1 MCPLDYMRVV
11 AFGGEVYMP
20 RSPFKATYFFATDVA
35 DKWVTALTSRSVTV
49 SLNYGSTKNT
59 DARNGLTN
67 ALSMSGYT
75 CRMDHALHRAWV
87 SGANSGICF

>member
-1 MCPLDYMRVV
+1 MRVV

-49 SLNYGSTKNT
+49 SLNT
-59 DARNGLTN
+59 DRRKTPTLG
-67 ALSMSGYT
+67 MG
-75 CRMDHALHRAWV
+75 
-87 SGANSGICF
+87 